1 MIEAATKA
9 THIVLVDDDPVV
21 RNKLSAYFAAEG
33 YRVSEADSAEALRSL
48 LARDEA
54 DLLLIDI
61 NLPGEDG
68 LQITREIRGKSDVG
82 IILLTGRT
90 DDIDRIVGLE
100 MGADDYVTKP
110 FNQRELWARVKNVL
124 RRTRGQSVSLRDGIS
139 FAGWTYDT
147 TRRQL
152 ADPDSNPVEL
162 THAEHSLLAL
172 FLASNGRV
180 LTRDEILRHVS
191 QRDWASYDRTPD
203 VLVQRLR
210 RKLGDNAREARFI
223 KTAHGEGYIF
233 VGL

>member
-1 MIEAATKA
+1 MGGAAKA
-9 THIVLVDDDPVV
+9 THIVLVEDDSVV
-21 RNKLSAYFAAEG
+21 RSKLSAYFTAEG
-33 YRVSEADSAEALRSL
+33 YRVSEVESAEALRSL
-48 LARDEA
+48 LAREDA

-68 LQITREIRGKSDVG
+68 LQLTREIRGQSDVG

-124 RRTRGQSVSLRDGIS
+124 RRTRGQSVSLRGGVT
-139 FAGWTYDT
+139 FAGWSYDT
-147 TRRQL
+147 ARRQL
-152 ADPDSNPVEL
+152 EAPDGKAVEL

-172 FLASNGRV
+172 FLGSNGRV

-233 VGL
+233 VGF

>member
-1 MIEAATKA
+1 MESTAKP
-9 THIVLVDDDPVV
+9 THIVLVEDDAVV
-21 RNKLSAYFAAEG
+21 RTKLQAYFTTEG
-33 YRVSEADSAEALRSL
+33 YRVSEVESAEALRSL
-48 LARDEA
+48 LAHEEA

-68 LQITREIRGKSDVG
+68 LQITREIRGQSDVG
-82 IILLTGRT
+82 IILLTGRS

-124 RRTRGQSVSLRDGIS
+124 RRTRGQSVSLK
-139 FAGWTYDT
+139 AGVTFSGWHYDMG
-147 TRRQL
+147 RRQL
-152 ADPDSNPVEL
+152 ADPEGHPVEL
-162 THAEHSLLAL
+162 THAEHSLLIL
-172 FLASNGRV
+172 FLNSNGRV
-180 LTRDEILRHVS
+180 LSRDEILRHVS